1 MAIDYKSGDCFD
13 EMDELTRMLFGED
26 DYLDYLEENEDYEE
40 ERYKSLVYMK
50 NKEEAVI
57 KKWLDHIGF
66 NEPVGYYRNVLNHVM
81 EIYTTR
87 PGVLIGKAGVNV
99 KEFKK
104 MLSEEFFGEWEVK
117 FVEIRG
123 GFVLHQ

>member
-13 EMDELTRMLFGED
+13 EMDELTRLLFGED
-26 DYLDYLEENEDYEE
+26 DDLEDFEENDDFEE
-40 ERYKSLVYMK
+40 EIGNCLVYMK

-66 NEPVGYYRNVLNHVM
+66 NEPVGYYRDAFHRVM

-87 PGVLIGKAGVNV
+87 PGILIGKAGVNV
-99 KEFKK
+99 REFEK
-104 MLSEEFFGEWEVK
+104 MLSEEFFGEWKVK

-123 GFVLHQ
+123 GFVLPG